1 MTRDLDK
8 IIAAMTLEEKA
19 SLCSGADFWTTKAV
33 ERLGILSWMMTD
45 GPHGLRK
52 MRGGGNDGGLLDSVP
67 STCFPSGATFAST
80 WNRDLV
86 RGLGKALGEEAKAE
100 GVGVV
105 LGPAVNIKRSPL
117 CGRNFEYLSED
128 PYLAGEMA
136 AAHIQGVQSRGVGT
150 SLKHFAANNQE
161 RLRMSIDVIAD
172 ERSLREI
179 YLPAFETAVKTA
191 QPWTVMCSYNKIN
204 GTYSAE
210 NSWLLTKVLKQ
221 EWGHTGIVVTDWGAC
236 NDRVAGLASGQELQM
251 PGSDGVDD
259 ADIVAAVRKGALAEN
274 VLDASVKRM
283 LEVTFRV
290 LDNRDPAATY
300 DADAHHRLC
309 RRVAAE
315 GMVLLKNDGG
325 LLPIR
330 DKRRVA
336 FLGAFARHPR
346 FQGGGSSHI
355 TPTRLDDA
363 AAEAV
368 KVAGPSCAIHYAA
381 GYSLSTDESDAVLL
395 AEARDVAGAAEL
407 AVVFIGLTDRIESEG
422 YDRDDL
428 AMPASHLRLLEEVL
442 AVQKNVAVV
451 LSNGAPIEMPW
462 LDRVPAVLEG
472 YLGGQAWGGAVAD
485 LLFGVESPSGKL
497 AETFPLALEDT
508 PCYLNFPGDAGTVE
522 YREGLFVGYRYYD
535 AAKRRP
541 LFPFGHGLSYAS
553 FEYSALRAD
562 KETLRDTETLAVS
575 LEVRN
580 SGPVD
585 GKEVVQLYVGDLES
599 SVLRPV
605 RELKGF
611 EKITLKP
618 GETKTV
624 RFELGKR
631 AFAFWSPAHADWITE
646 TGDFEIAV
654 GSSSAD
660 LRSRAIVR
668 LESTARD
675 LRVWDL
681 NSSLGEVAKHPR
693 GAAFAARIRPG
704 FMRMFG
710 DLDPASPEARMA
722 AAMAEEMPLRN
733 LPRMARAV
741 TKAELEAL
749 IDSLN
754 AEG

>member
-1 MTRDLDK
+1 MKRDLDT
-8 IIAAMTLEEKA
+8 IVGELTLEEKA

-52 MRGGGNDGGLLDSVP
+52 MRGGGGDGGLLDSVP
-67 STCFPSGATFAST
+67 ATCFPSGATFAST

-86 RGLGKALGEEAKAE
+86 RELGKALGEEAKAE

-136 AAHIQGVQSRGVGT
+136 AAHIQGVQSQGVGT

-161 RLRMSIDVIAD
+161 RLRMFIDVIAD
-172 ERSLREI
+172 ERTLREI
-179 YLPAFETAVKTA
+179 YLPAFETAVKKA

-204 GTYSAE
+204 GVYGAE
-210 NSWLLTKVLKQ
+210 NPWLLTEVLKK

-236 NDRVAGLASGQELQM
+236 NDRVAGLAAGQELQM
-251 PGSDGVDD
+251 PGSGGIDD
-259 ADIVAAVRKGALAEN
+259 ADIVAAVRNGSLAES

-300 DADAHHRLC
+300 DADAHHRLG
-309 RRVAAE
+309 RRLAAE

-330 DKRRVA
+330 GKRRVA

-363 AAEAV
+363 VTEAEAA
-368 KVAGPSCAIHYAA
+368 AGGSCAITYAA
-381 GYSLSTDESDAVLL
+381 GYSLATDEVDAALA
-395 AEARDVAGAAEL
+395 AEARAAAAAADM

-422 YDRDDL
+422 YDRQDL
-428 AMPASHLRLLEEVL
+428 AIPASHLRLLEEVL

-462 LDRVPAVLEG
+462 IDRVPAVLEG

-497 AETFPLALEDT
+497 AETFPVALEDT
-508 PCYLNFPGDAGTVE
+508 PCYLNFPGDAKSVE
-522 YREGLFVGYRYYD
+522 YREGHFVGYRFYD
-535 AAKRRP
+535 AANRRP
-541 LFPFGHGLSYAS
+541 LFPFGHGLSYTR
-553 FEYSALRAD
+553 FDYSALRLD
-562 KETLRDTETLAVS
+562 KAALSDTDTLAVS
-575 LEVRN
+575 LEVKN
-580 SGPVD
+580 AGTSA
-585 GKEVVQLYVGDLES
+585 GKEVVQLYVGDLAS
-599 SVLRPV
+599 SVRRPV

-611 EKITLKP
+611 EKIDLKP

-631 AFAFWSPAHADWITE
+631 AFAFWSPAHGDWITE
-646 TGDFEIAV
+646 TGDFEVAV

-660 LRSRAIVR
+660 LRSRAVVR
-668 LESTARD
+668 LQSTARD

-681 NSSLGEVAKHPR
+681 NSNLAEVGTHPR
-693 GAAFAARIRPG
+693 GAAFAAKMRPA
-704 FMRMFG
+704 FLRVFG
-710 DLDPASPEARMA
+710 NLDPDSPEARMA
-722 AAMAEEMPLRN
+722 AAMIEEMPLRN
-733 LPRMARAV
+733 LARMARAV
-741 TKAELEAL
+741 TMAELKEL

-754 AEG
+754 AKT